1 MKAVTCRHSSSEC
14 TIYIIHYTHVDNS
27 MCWYIYYVS
36 IQYTAR
42 AGGSM
47 VAAATPFKNLEK
59 FIKKNKSIR
68 AFLKKKIGSFFFH
81 REHQNIMVIIDN

>member
-1 MKAVTCRHSSSEC
+1 
-14 TIYIIHYTHVDNS
+14 
-27 MCWYIYYVS
+27 
-36 IQYTAR
+36 
-42 AGGSM
+42 M